1 MLEVVME
8 LKDFLDHLNSGNAV
22 TGGGAVHLF
31 MHRVSQEALKIT
43 SEINGSYHEPEEL
56 RRLFSRLIEK
66 K

>member
-1 MLEVVME
+1 ME

-56 RRLFSRLIEK
+56 RRLFRS
-66 K
+66 